1 MIPSLNRPWL
11 RRCAQAQRQC
21 MPRHFLKANS
31 YKVSKRN
38 FLKKIKEKP
47 TNKTKQTCIEDL
59 KS

>member
-1 MIPSLNRPWL
+1 MIPSLNRPRF
-11 RRCAQAQRQC
+11 RRCAQAPRQC

-31 YKVSKRN
+31 FKVSRRN
-38 FLKKIKEKP
+38 FLEKKEKP